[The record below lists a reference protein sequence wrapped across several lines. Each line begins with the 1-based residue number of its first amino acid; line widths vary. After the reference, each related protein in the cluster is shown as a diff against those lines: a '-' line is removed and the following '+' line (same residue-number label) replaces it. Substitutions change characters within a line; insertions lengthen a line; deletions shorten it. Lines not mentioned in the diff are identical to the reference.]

1 MRTKLVA
8 ESKTHRSQACVR
20 AKLVPEGDDS
30 VGETILVVEP
40 VW

>member
-1 MRTKLVA
+1 MRTKLVP
-8 ESKTHRSQACVR
+8 ESNSYRSQARVR